1 MNIWTVR
8 LKADLTDIA
17 TEVLDSIDDG
27 PIIDLAMGGGQFVSL
42 AEQRQSPDFVFG
54 CEELDSD
61 VKYAKKTKNLK
72 GNYRSSKPDEVMNLM
87 TNIDISKM
95 NIVGNWP
102 FTSGTGRAPV
112 PVGIARNLKKYGYPK
127 TLSVI
132 LQSGFLHTSDG
143 GLSELRQYLFDAGL
157 YKIKFNPVDLFK
169 DSGAKVRTVTVFC
182 KAGYTGP
189 ITVVNSKTEYDFD
202 FRKYGYIIDG
212 GSKMLTEFLISLKEK
227 GDPLLGYTTKHKKDI
242 ILSKASKKSKQG
254 YVPFQAKMSKA
265 GDVIQYAPSDLF
277 SQDGSVGGYRVTAGY
292 RPSGLEMGD
301 PRIGLTSIVDPGVY
315 VLHSPQVCF
324 TVGQNKKDAES
335 LVYYLHNEIV
345 ENFILPKTR
354 TSPTLDC
361 KKKDGQTKFLPRVPQ
376 GTYFTSTDDVKKF
389 LGITDELFEEI
400 KQNYEY

>member
-1 MNIWTVR
+1 MSIWATR

-27 PIIDLAMGGGQFVSL
+27 PIVDLAMGGGQFVSL

-54 CEELDSD
+54 CEELDGD

-72 GNYRSSKPDEVMNLM
+72 GNYRSSKPDGVMNLM

-132 LQSGFLHTSDG
+132 LQSGFLHTADG

-169 DSGAKVRTVTVFC
+169 DSGAKVRTVTAFC

-189 ITVVNSKTEYDFD
+189 ITVINSKTEYDFD
-202 FRKYGYIIDG
+202 FRKYGYIVDG
-212 GSKMLTEFLISLKEK
+212 GSKTLTEFLIGLREK
-227 GDPLLGYTTKHKKDI
+227 GDPLLGYTTKHQKDI
-242 ILSKASKKSKQG
+242 ILSKASEKSNQG
-254 YVPFQAKMSKA
+254 YVPFHAKLRKS
-265 GDVIQYAPSDLF
+265 
-277 SQDGSVGGYRVTAGY
+277 
-292 RPSGLEMGD
+292 
-301 PRIGLTSIVDPGVY
+301 
-315 VLHSPQVCF
+315 
-324 TVGQNKKDAES
+324 
-335 LVYYLHNEIV
+335 
-345 ENFILPKTR
+345 
-354 TSPTLDC
+354 
-361 KKKDGQTKFLPRVPQ
+361 
-376 GTYFTSTDDVKKF
+376 
-389 LGITDELFEEI
+389 
-400 KQNYEY
+400 